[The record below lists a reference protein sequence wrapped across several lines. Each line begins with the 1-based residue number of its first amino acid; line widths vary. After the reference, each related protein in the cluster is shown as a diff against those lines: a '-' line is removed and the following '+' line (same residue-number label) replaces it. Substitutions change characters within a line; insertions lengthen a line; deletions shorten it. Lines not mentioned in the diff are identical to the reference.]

1 MFKLLHNVRPIATPL
16 YTGIRL
22 YSTGTQPKFGFA
34 LDIDG
39 VLIKGNRVIPQAKR
53 AMRVLDGE
61 NASGKKIPFVLLTN
75 GGGVTEE
82 KKAAQMS
89 RKLDM
94 EILPSQIV
102 LSHSPMRSLVKAYK
116 DTPVLIVGGHE
127 KACKD
132 VAEQYGFQ
140 RPIQPDDI
148 HHWEKSVWPFRRVS
162 DDEAFEAQKRFD
174 FSREPIEAI
183 MMFHDSRD
191 WGRDLQIIMDVLR
204 SKNGMIGTQKTGHFV
219 QDVPVYFSNPDF
231 LWSNEFPVSRY
242 GQGAF
247 KTALEAIYKRH
258 TGKELQS
265 TSFGKPH
272 RATYEYAEKILNSL
286 LPDNSKLERV
296 FAVGDNPAADIAG
309 ANAYGWTSILVR
321 TGVFEGKGNAP
332 DFPAKLVCDDIE
344 EAVQWALSEEGF
356 K

>member
-1 MFKLLHNVRPIATPL
+1 MFKPFQTSRVITGPL
-16 YTGIRL
+16 YRQIRL
-22 YSTGTQPKFGFA
+22 HSTTNQPKFGFA

-39 VLIKGNRVIPQAKR
+39 VLIKGNRVIPQAQR
-53 AMRVLDGE
+53 ALRLLNGE

-94 EILPSQIV
+94 DILPSQVV
-102 LSHSPMRSLVKAYK
+102 LSHSPMRSLVKKYK
-116 DTPVLIVGGHE
+116 DTPVLVVGGRE
-127 KACKD
+127 TSCKD

-148 HHWEKSVWPFRRVS
+148 HHWEKSVWPFRRVT
-162 DDEAFEAQKRFD
+162 DDEAYEAQKRYD

-191 WGRDLQIIMDVLR
+191 WGRDLQIMMDVLR
-204 SKNGMIGTQKTGHFV
+204 SKNGMIGTQKADYSV
-219 QDVPVYFSNPDF
+219 QDTPVYFSNPDF
-231 LWSNEFPVSRY
+231 LWSNEFPVPRY

-247 KTALEAIYKRH
+247 KTALEAIYKQH
-258 TGKELQS
+258 TGKELKS

-286 LPDNSKLERV
+286 LPNNTPLQRV

-321 TGVFEGKGNAP
+321 TGVFDGKGNSSE
-332 DFPAKLVCDDIE
+332 FPARLVCDNIE
-344 EAVQWALSEEGF
+344 EAVHWALNEEGL